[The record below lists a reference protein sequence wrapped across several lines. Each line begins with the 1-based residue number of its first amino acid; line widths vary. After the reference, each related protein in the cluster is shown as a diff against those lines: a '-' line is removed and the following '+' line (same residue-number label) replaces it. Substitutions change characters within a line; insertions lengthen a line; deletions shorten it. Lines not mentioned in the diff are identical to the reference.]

1 MFSVSVTIGSG
12 GQCLPEPIVTEGIHM
27 ANQDLTVGD
36 PGRVIRSYCLPLFG
50 SVFFQQLYN
59 LADSFVAG
67 RFIGEDALAAV
78 GNSYEITMIFLAFA
92 VGCSTGCSV
101 TVSGYFGAKEYDKVK
116 TAIST
121 SLVATGWICALLLV
135 GGAVFSAPLL
145 RAMQTP
151 AAIYD
156 DSLTYLQ
163 IYLCG
168 LVFMFFYNVSN
179 GIFSALGDSKTPFL
193 FLAAS
198 STANIALDIL
208 FVAEFHMGVAGVGI
222 ATFLCQGA
230 ACVPALMVAA
240 LKMKRLPAGHV
251 PIFTFSM
258 LREFISVAAP
268 TVLQQCFVAAGNIFI
283 QGVVNVYGAAVIAG
297 YSAAVKLNNL
307 VTACFSTIGSGVINY
322 TSQNFGAKKPLRV
335 KAGFQASVHFVW
347 VISFAMCL
355 LYELCPSFLIR
366 LFLEEP
372 SAAALRTGMDFLRVA
387 SPFYFAASFKVM
399 CDSLLSGA
407 KRMWYVVFSIFLDLG
422 LRAGIAA
429 LCSAVFHTACSVWLA
444 WPIGWTAAA
453 AVTYLLYR
461 HGLHTA
467 QNALNLS
474 ADDTHYSKQQNS

>member
-1 MFSVSVTIGSG
+1 
-12 GQCLPEPIVTEGIHM
+12 M
-27 ANQDLTVGD
+27 ANRDLTVGD

-92 VGCSTGCSV
+92 VGCNTGCSV
-101 TVSGYFGAKEYDKVK
+101 TVSRYFGAKDYDKVK

-121 SLVATGWICALLLV
+121 SLIATGYIYALLLV
-135 GGAVFSAPLL
+135 VGAAFAAPLL
-145 RAMQTP
+145 RIIQTP
-151 AAIYD
+151 AAIFD

-208 FVAEFHMGVAGVGI
+208 FVAKFNMGVAGVGM
-222 ATFLCQGA
+222 ATFICQGT
-230 ACVPALMVAA
+230 ACIPALIVTA
-240 LKMKRLPAGHV
+240 LKMKSLPAGNV

-258 LREFISVAAP
+258 LREFIFVAIP
-268 TVLQQCFVAAGNIFI
+268 SVLQQCFVAAGNIII

-322 TSQNFGAKKPLRV
+322 TSQNFGAEKPLRV
-335 KAGFQASVHFVW
+335 KAGFKASVQFVW
-347 VISFAMCL
+347 VISLAMCL
-355 LYELCPSFLIR
+355 LYEVLPAFLIR
-366 LFLEEP
+366 IFLDDP
-372 SAAALRTGMDFLRVA
+372 SIVALQTGIDFLRIA
-387 SPFYFAASFKVM
+387 APFYFAASFKVM

-407 KRMWYVVFSIFLDLG
+407 KLMWYVVFSIFLDLG
-422 LRAGIAA
+422 LRAGVAV
-429 LCSAVFHTACSVWLA
+429 LCSVVFHSAFSVWFA
-444 WPIGWTAAA
+444 WPIGWTIAAA
-453 AVTYLLYR
+453 ITYLLYQ
-461 HGLHTA
+461 HGIKYRTVA
-467 QNALNLS
+467 TTIDAI
-474 ADDTHYSKQQNS
+474 